1 MVLSPAIA
9 TIYYG
14 AVINPVSPHCL
25 LAVDNSGNIEWIV
38 DRVESHE
45 LQQTLAARGII
56 DAPIVTI
63 PEEHLSF
70 PGSLIHIRLN
80 VISGGQY
87 ELLGWLQ
94 HITFPWRET
103 TIHLESTKILA
114 DIIHDFG
121 QRALSAYKCN
131 MDRDSP
137 SYYVEPSVNASVAAT
152 QDLITYIPAS
162 DPTIR
167 IQTHIAENLAE
178 VEYTK
183 SLFPSAPHYAGVYD
197 KFGLLRNNTIL
208 AHAVHLSEEETDLIK
223 ARETGISH
231 CPTSNFNLN
240 SGVAPIGAYL
250 DKGIKVGLGT
260 DVSGG
265 FSISMLNAIQNAS
278 IASKVCAF
286 HAPPISTPLSTHVVG
301 AKSIEEKKVI
311 LDGWLER
318 FFFCRLVGGRTY
330 GRS

>member
-1 MVLSPAIA
+1 
-9 TIYYG
+9 
-14 AVINPVSPHCL
+14 
-25 LAVDNSGNIEWIV
+25 
-38 DRVESHE
+38 
-45 LQQTLAARGII
+45 
-56 DAPIVTI
+56 
-63 PEEHLSF
+63 
-70 PGSLIHIRLN
+70 
-80 VISGGQY
+80 
-87 ELLGWLQ
+87 
-94 HITFPWRET
+94 
-103 TIHLESTKILA
+103 
-114 DIIHDFG
+114 
-121 QRALSAYKCN
+121 

-152 QDLITYIPAS
+152 QDLITYIRTLSKSAVATQEPLVQPIITPRFAITCTDELLSSLGTLAAS

-250 DKGIKVGLGT
+250 DKGIKVHLHP
-260 DVSGG
+260 
-265 FSISMLNAIQNAS
+265 
-278 IASKVCAF
+278 VCVAR
-286 HAPPISTPLSTHVVG
+286 
-301 AKSIEEKKVI
+301 E
-311 LDGWLER
+311 
-318 FFFCRLVGGRTY
+318 
-330 GRS
+330 